1 METNTEQ
8 IRTHRYLTFLSA
20 DRKFAVP
27 FHNILT
33 VLIAGELHP
42 IPEFPDYFAGTCV
55 WEERAVPVIDARK
68 RFGFGEGEYGNRSC
82 ILICETE
89 FTARSGLGV
98 IGILTDTVSEM
109 EMMPEDKILPCEAVS
124 AEAYTRYLSGYF
136 LLGEKPCY
144 IVDAGLMVNDCDIDT
159 VKEKTQ
165 E

>member
-1 METNTEQ
+1 MENDNAQ

-20 DRKFAVP
+20 GRKFAVP
-27 FHNILT
+27 FHNIRT

-55 WEERAVPVIDARK
+55 WEDKAVPVIDARR

-89 FTARSGLGV
+89 FAARSGLGN

-109 EMMPEDKILPCEAVS
+109 EEMPEDRILPCEAVS
-124 AEAYTRYLSGYF
+124 REAYTRYLSGYF
-136 LLGEKPCY
+136 LLGETPCY
-144 IVDAGLMVNDCDIDT
+144 IVDAGLMVNDCDIDA
-159 VKEKTQ
+159 VRDLAEN
-165 E
+165 